1 MFCASPV
8 EHFFTCLPWS
18 TILTFYSL
26 HPFGF
31 SDACEYF
38 ATQLSPLGEDERE
51 DWLEKVVDYIQKQSL
66 NAPFVEK
73 SLIESA
79 ILVTSLCSYLFV
91 DI

>member
-1 MFCASPV
+1 MIIHYQSNNK
-8 EHFFTCLPWS
+8 FTSCPCS
-18 TILTFYSL
+18 
-26 HPFGF
+26 GCF

-51 DWLEKVVDYIQKQSL
+51 EWLEKVVDYIQKQSL
-66 NAPFVEK
+66 NAPFVGK

-79 ILVTSLCSYLFV
+79 ILVTALCSFVFV